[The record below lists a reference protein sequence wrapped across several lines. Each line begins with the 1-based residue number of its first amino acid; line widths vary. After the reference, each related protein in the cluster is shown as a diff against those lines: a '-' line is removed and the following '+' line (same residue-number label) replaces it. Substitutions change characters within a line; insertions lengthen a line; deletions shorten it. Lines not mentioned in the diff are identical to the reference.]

1 LKVVILNNDFRA
13 YWKGRLIYLHQSM
26 AAQGVSIF
34 AVELFGKGSPY
45 AFDTVNAG
53 NDWWSC
59 LFPDKSADELPK
71 EEIKKSIFS
80 ALDKINAD
88 VIIAPSIVF
97 YAGALGI
104 AWAKKRGR
112 KFVMFDDA
120 RPAQVKRNFVVQ
132 WVKNLITSQAD
143 AFWLPTKSY
152 DSAYAN
158 FKQQGLHYFYGF
170 ACINND
176 LFRRNPSLPPAGKT
190 IICVARLVSIKNI
203 EGLLAA
209 WLKVEQQGTNY
220 RLLIVGDGPEAAKL
234 KLQKDAL
241 KLSAV
246 EFADAVD
253 NNTLPAYFAHAEAF
267 ILPSF
272 SETWGLV
279 VNEAMAAGLPVLLSR
294 TVNAATDLLKD
305 GQNGFGFDAFN
316 INDIAAAIL
325 KYAQLDDSAKAK
337 MGASSLDIIAGMSYE
352 KMAEQ
357 LMAALAVINAKP
369 YKRPGLIATAIIN
382 NWHGRY
388 NTSGWDKL

>member
-59 LFPDKSADELPK
+59 LFPDKSADDLPK
-71 EEIKKSIFS
+71 EEIKKGIFS

-120 RPAQVKRNFVVQ
+120 RPVQVKRNFVVQ

-190 IICVARLVSIKNI
+190 IICVARLVSYKKYD
-203 EGLLAA
+203 GLLAA
-209 WLKVEQQGTNY
+209 WQMVEQQNTNY
-220 RLLIVGDGPEAAKL
+220 RLLIVGDGPEA
-234 KLQKDAL
+234 
-241 KLSAV
+241 
-246 EFADAVD
+246 
-253 NNTLPAYFAHAEAF
+253 
-267 ILPSF
+267 
-272 SETWGLV
+272 
-279 VNEAMAAGLPVLLSR
+279 
-294 TVNAATDLLKD
+294 
-305 GQNGFGFDAFN
+305 
-316 INDIAAAIL
+316 
-325 KYAQLDDSAKAK
+325 
-337 MGASSLDIIAGMSYE
+337 
-352 KMAEQ
+352 
-357 LMAALAVINAKP
+357 
-369 YKRPGLIATAIIN
+369 
-382 NWHGRY
+382 
-388 NTSGWDKL
+388 

>member
-45 AFDTVNAG
+45 AFDTVNVG

-59 LFPDKSADELPK
+59 LFPDKSADDLPK
-71 EEIKKSIFS
+71 EEIKMGIFS

-97 YAGALGI
+97 HAGALGI

-120 RPAQVKRNFVVQ
+120 RPVQVKRNFVVQ

-158 FKQQGLHYFYGF
+158 FKHRGLHYFYAF

-176 LFRRNPSLPPAGKT
+176 LFRRNRSLPPAGKT
-190 IICVARLVSIKNI
+190 IICVARLVPIKNI
-203 EGLLAA
+203 NGLLAA
-209 WLKVEQQGTNY
+209 WQMVEQQNTDY
-220 RLLIVGDGPEAAKL
+220 RLLIVGDGPEREKL
-234 KLQKDAL
+234 KQQKDAL
-241 KLSAV
+241 KLSTV

-253 NNTLPAYFAHAEAF
+253 NNTLPAYFAQAEAF

-294 TVNAATDLLKD
+294 TVNAATDLLKE

-316 INDIAAAIL
+316 VSDIAAAIL
-325 KYAQLDDSAKAK
+325 KYTQLDDSAKAK
-337 MGASSLDIIAGMSYE
+337 MGASSLAIIAGMSYE

-357 LMAALAVINAKP
+357 LIAALAVINAKP
-369 YKRPGLIATAIIN
+369 YKRPGLIARAIIN